1 MRCMY
6 CDLNLVGHSEVT
18 SIPGQGLAHYN
29 CFITAQFQSRRFR
42 GLDIA
47 ALSDSCLAQLK
58 ELVLTEANE
67 RNRDDSGADIELF

>member
-29 CFITAQFQSRRFR
+29 CFITAQFQNRCFR
-42 GLDIA
+42 GLDIR
-47 ALSDSCLAQLK
+47 ALSNDCLERLK
-58 ELVLTEANE
+58 ELVLTEVNE
-67 RNRDDSGADIELF
+67 RNRAYTGPDIELF